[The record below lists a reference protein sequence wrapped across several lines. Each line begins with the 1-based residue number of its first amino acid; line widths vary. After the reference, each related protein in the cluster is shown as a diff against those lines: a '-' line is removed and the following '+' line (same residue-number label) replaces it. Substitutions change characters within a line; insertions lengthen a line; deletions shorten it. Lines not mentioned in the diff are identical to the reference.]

1 MDDRRDRDEQHK
13 VEHRRGLSRRT
24 AIRLAHGAATATLI
38 GGFAHR
44 SAAQSAPHQFK
55 LGDAEVTVLSD
66 GTMTLPLSFALPAT
80 EPSVAA
86 ALLQAAS
93 IKADVNV
100 VVVKTPG
107 ALVVIDCGSTPD
119 FMPSLGAF
127 PERLERAGFKAED
140 VTHVI
145 FTHAH
150 ADHLWGVIDPLD
162 DDTRFT
168 KARHLMTAA
177 ERDFWLRAGLVDT
190 VPDALKGTTIGT
202 ARRLKLLEKRIE
214 AVKPEAEIIPGVA
227 LVATPGHTPGHV
239 SVQLSF
245 GGASLI
251 VGGDAIGN
259 AAVSFQQ
266 PDWVWGPDLDRDL
279 GAATRRKLL
288 DRLAADR
295 SLLLGYH
302 LPWPGVGRVERKDQA
317 YRYVAA

>member
-1 MDDRRDRDEQHK
+1 
-13 VEHRRGLSRRT
+13 V
-24 AIRLAHGAATATLI
+24 IRLAQGAATAGLI
-38 GGFAHR
+38 GGFADR
-44 SAAQSAPHQFK
+44 SMAQAAPHRFQ

-66 GTMTLPLSFALPAT
+66 GSMTLPLSFALPAT
-80 EPSVAA
+80 DAKVAA
-86 ALLQAAS
+86 ALLQADA

-100 VVVKTPG
+100 VVVKTPS
-107 ALVVIDCGSTPD
+107 ALIVIDCGGTPD
-119 FMPSLGAF
+119 FMPTLGAF

-162 DDTRFT
+162 DDTRFP

-177 ERDFWLRAGLVDT
+177 ERDYWLRPGLADT
-190 VPDALKGTTIGT
+190 VPDALKGMTIGS

-214 AVKPEAEIIPGVA
+214 TVKMDAEIIPGVA

-239 SVQLSF
+239 AVQLSF

-259 AAVSFQQ
+259 IAVSFQQ
-266 PDWVWGPDLDRDL
+266 PDWAWGPDLDRDL

-288 DRLAADR
+288 DRLVADR
-295 SLLLGYH
+295 TLLLGYH

-317 YRYVAA
+317 YRFVAA